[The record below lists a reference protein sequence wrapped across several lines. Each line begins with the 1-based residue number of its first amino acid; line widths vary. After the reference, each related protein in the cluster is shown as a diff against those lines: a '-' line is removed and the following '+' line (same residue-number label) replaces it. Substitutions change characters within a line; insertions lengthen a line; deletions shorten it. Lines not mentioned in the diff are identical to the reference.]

1 MDSVSSI
8 SKRVKMNRLILMF
21 LLIIGCSFMKASDYT
36 QTGRASFYANK
47 FHGKRTSSGEIF
59 QQDNLTAA
67 HKTLKFGTMVKIVN
81 LANDSVVTVKIND
94 RLGKSSASIID
105 VSMKAAK
112 QLNFVN
118 KGHTKVKIEA
128 I

>member
-1 MDSVSSI
+1 
-8 SKRVKMNRLILMF
+8 MNRLILVF
-21 LLIIGCSFMKASDYT
+21 LVILACSFIPKSDYT

-47 FHGKRTSSGEIF
+47 FQGRKTSSGEVF
-59 QQDNLTAA
+59 KQDNLTGA
-67 HKTLKFGTMVKIVN
+67 HKTLKFGTMVKVIN
-81 LANDSVVTVKIND
+81 LANDSVVMVKIND
-94 RLGKSSASIID
+94 RLSKGSSSVID
-105 VSMKAAK
+105 VTLKAAK